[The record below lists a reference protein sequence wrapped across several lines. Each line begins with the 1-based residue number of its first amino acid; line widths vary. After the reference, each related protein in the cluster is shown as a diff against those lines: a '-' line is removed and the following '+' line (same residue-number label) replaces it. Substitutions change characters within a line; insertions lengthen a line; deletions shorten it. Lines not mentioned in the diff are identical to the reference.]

1 MDSTKIE
8 RLKELQT
15 KFASKSGLA
24 YIWAKENIDVLLNGN
39 IHDVINWHYNQSW
52 FQRYSHHYPRLPL
65 TPEEWEIENAR
76 WHRRYREELAR
87 QPYVAQ
93 WYWRSAKV
101 HALREEKRRNRR
113 HNAISN
119 RNNRNNRNK

>member
-8 RLKELQT
+8 RLRELQT
-15 KFASKSGLA
+15 KFAGKSGLA
-24 YIWAKENIDVLLNGN
+24 YCWATENIDVLLDGD

-52 FQRYSHHYPRLPL
+52 FQRYSHHYPRPLL

-87 QPYVAQ
+87 QPYVEQ
-93 WYWRSAKV
+93 LYRRIAKV
-101 HALREEKRRNRR
+101 NALREQKRRNRK
-113 HNAISN
+113 HNAIDN
-119 RNNRNNRNK
+119 RLRRNKEVY

>member
-8 RLKELQT
+8 RLRELQT
-15 KFASKSGLA
+15 KFTSKSDLA
-24 YIWAKENIDVLLNGN
+24 YCWATENIDVLLDGN
-39 IHDVINWHYNQSW
+39 IHDVINWHYDRSW
-52 FQRYSHHYPRLPL
+52 FQRYSHHYPRPPL

-76 WHRRYREELAR
+76 WHRRYKEQLAR
-87 QPYVAQ
+87 QPYVEQ

-113 HNAISN
+113 NNVISN
-119 RNNRNNRNK
+119 RNK